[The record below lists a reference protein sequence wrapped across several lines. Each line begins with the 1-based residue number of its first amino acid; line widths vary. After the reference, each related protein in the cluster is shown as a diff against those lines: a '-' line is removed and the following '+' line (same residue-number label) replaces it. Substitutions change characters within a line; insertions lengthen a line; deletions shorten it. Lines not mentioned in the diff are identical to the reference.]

1 MSGIDLHTHST
12 ASDGTESPAAVI
24 TSARRAGLE
33 VIALTDHDTAHGWDE
48 AAAAAA
54 RHGVGLVRGMEI
66 SCSRYGRSIHLLGYL
81 VDPDHPGLATEIGY
95 AREARVNRL
104 RRMVEKMAADGIPL
118 SYEQVVAQ
126 VDAQMPAD
134 GPAPVS
140 LQAHGGIIVTTSIA
154 AAARPISTTR
164 AVIPERGPSR

>member
-12 ASDGTESPAAVI
+12 ASDGTESPAAVV

-66 SCSRYGRSIHLLGYL
+66 SARATAVHPPPRLTSST
-81 VDPDHPGLATEIGY
+81 PTHPGLADRDGN
-95 AREARVNRL
+95 AREARVSRL

-118 SYEQVVAQ
+118 T
-126 VDAQMPAD
+126 
-134 GPAPVS
+134 
-140 LQAHGGIIVTTSIA
+140 L
-154 AAARPISTTR
+154 
-164 AVIPERGPSR
+164 